1 MKYTLYK
8 NEKTIMQ
15 RKRCYPLQM
24 YLKQVLKMKS
34 IYDIEP
40 KEIFEEAKKNNYR
53 IEVKK
58 WNLKRYK

>member
-1 MKYTLYK
+1 MKYTLYE

-15 RKRCYPLQM
+15 RKRCYPVQM
-24 YLKQVLKMKS
+24 YLKKTLKMKS

-53 IEVKK
+53 IEVEK
-58 WNLKRYK
+58 

>member
-1 MKYTLYK
+1 MKYTLYE

-15 RKRCYPLQM
+15 RKCCYPLQM
-24 YLKQVLKMKS
+24 YLKKALKMKS

-53 IEVKK
+53 IEVER
-58 WNLKRYK
+58 WNLKY

>member
-24 YLKQVLKMKS
+24 YLKKVLKMKS

-53 IEVKK
+53 IEVE
-58 WNLKRYK
+58 R

>member
-1 MKYTLYK
+1 MKYTLYE
-8 NEKTIMQ
+8 NEKIIMQ

-24 YLKQVLKMKS
+24 YLKKALKMKS

-53 IEVKK
+53 IEVE
-58 WNLKRYK
+58 R